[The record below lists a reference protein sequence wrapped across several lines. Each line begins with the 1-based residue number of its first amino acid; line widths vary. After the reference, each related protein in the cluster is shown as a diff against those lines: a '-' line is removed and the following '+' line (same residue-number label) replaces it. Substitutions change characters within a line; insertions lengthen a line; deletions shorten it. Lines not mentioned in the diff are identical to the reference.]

1 MSGLLKDAGDQDLPR
16 PGRFS
21 ETSPGAIGAGRA
33 WINPTTG
40 EIFVRNEADDGDI
53 RLGRQADA
61 QADSTA
67 TDTAG
72 IVSDF
77 NDLLAKLRAV
87 GLLDS

>member
-1 MSGLLKDAGDQDLPR
+1 MSGLLRDAGDADIPR
-16 PGRFS
+16 PAINQD
-21 ETSPGAIGAGRA
+21 TDPGAIGAGRA
-33 WINPTTG
+33 WIDTTTG
-40 EIFVRNEADDGDI
+40 ELRIRNAADDGWI
-53 RLGRQADA
+53 LVGRQAAA